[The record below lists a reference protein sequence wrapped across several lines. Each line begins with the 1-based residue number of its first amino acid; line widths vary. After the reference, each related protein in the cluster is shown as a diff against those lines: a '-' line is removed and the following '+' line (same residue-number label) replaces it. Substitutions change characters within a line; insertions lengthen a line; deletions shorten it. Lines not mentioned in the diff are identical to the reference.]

1 MPEASANINT
11 FRNLSVLETKMPFDL
26 FERLSTAIDNIS
38 AETGKKFNSN
48 LLGHMQEEYSLNH
61 IKETMSEYLESS
73 AHLWT
78 EQNPGF
84 IESFEEV
91 AKADTYTLYL
101 DSIWVN
107 KQQKYEF
114 NPVHHHGGVL
124 SFVIWI
130 KVPYDLK
137 EEEAYFPR
145 VSGETEDGPHNQ
157 TYTSKFTFYYNDVLG
172 GLQPAAV
179 PVDKSYE
186 GTMLMFPAG
195 LHHAVYPFYTSD
207 DYRISVSG
215 NIRIRPV
222 YPTSDD
228 RISELK

>member
-1 MPEASANINT
+1 MSTGKINS
-11 FRNLSVLETKMPFDL
+11 FKNMGVLETKVPFEL
-26 FERLSTAIDNIS
+26 FEGLSNTIDSIS
-38 AETGKKFNSN
+38 AENGEKFNNN

-61 IKETMSEYLESS
+61 IKENIAGYLQGAALTWSEN
-73 AHLWT
+73 
-78 EQNPGF
+78 NPGF
-84 IESFEEV
+84 LASFEEV
-91 AKADTYTLYL
+91 AKSDSYSLYL

-107 KQQKYEF
+107 KQRKYEF

-137 EEEAYFPR
+137 EEEEYFPR

-157 TYTSKFTFYYNDVLG
+157 TYTSKFTFYYSDILG
-172 GLQPAAV
+172 GLQPVPV

-222 YPTSDD
+222 YDTTDINAQES
-228 RISELK
+228 K